1 MSCLTIQ
8 WVFFWFYT
16 YSHNTCTLFTKKNI
30 THTIGVNLI
39 YHVCKFSFCWGVA
52 HRSHYGTQFPG
63 QDESLTISVEHGEGI
78 FKHYKI
84 RVYQFK
90 RLQNWITFSSGYK
103 CVQVWDITCT
113 PCWLYFKW
121 LTCNSFWFDSFHLEN
136 IIKETFLVYLFWKN
150 QPILNK
156 WNYFFYFYLYF
167 FPLLKINQMKN
178 WCVDFLLS
186 CTSLLVISRS
196 VKNKCT
202 YNSTN
207 DEKNRKAWTTSTEVR
222 SSLTLLVIKLYNGI
236 KITSTVSF
244 KSHFKTTAAARN
256 LFHAYY

>member
-30 THTIGVNLI
+30 THTVGVNLI

-52 HRSHYGTQFPG
+52 HWSHYGTQFSG

-84 RVYQFK
+84 CEYQFK

-136 IIKETFLVYLFWKN
+136 IIKQTFLVYLFWKN

-156 WNYFFYFYLYF
+156 WNYFFYFHLYF
-167 FPLLKINQMKN
+167 FPWLKINQMKN
-178 WCVDFLLS
+178 WCVNFLLS
-186 CTSLLVISRS
+186 YTSLLVISRS
-196 VKNKCT
+196 VKINVHVILATMKKQKSMDNIDWGQIEFGSFGNKT
-202 YNSTN
+202 
-207 DEKNRKAWTTSTEVR
+207 
-222 SSLTLLVIKLYNGI
+222 NGI

-256 LFHAYY
+256 LFHAHY

>member
-84 RVYQFK
+84 REYQFK
-90 RLQNWITFSSGYK
+90 ILQNWITFSSGYK

-136 IIKETFLVYLFWKN
+136 IIKQTFLVYLFWKN

-156 WNYFFYFYLYF
+156 WNYFWFS
-167 FPLLKINQMKN
+167 PLLFSFVKDKSNEELMCGLSFIIYLIIGNLKI
-178 WCVDFLLS
+178 S
-186 CTSLLVISRS
+186 
-196 VKNKCT
+196 KNKCT
-202 YNSTN
+202 CNSSN
-207 DEKNRKAWTTSTEVR
+207 DEKTEKHGQHRLR
-222 SSLTLLVIKLYNGI
+222 SDRVW
-236 KITSTVSF
+236 
-244 KSHFKTTAAARN
+244 
-256 LFHAYY
+256 LFW